1 MKIFCIGKNYAAHAK
16 EMNSEVPSKPM
27 VFMKPSTALLNN
39 NKPFYYPEFTSNIH
53 YEVEV
58 VLKISKNGKHINPKF
73 ASDYFQEIGL
83 GIDFTARD
91 VQSECKKKGHPWEI
105 AKAFDH
111 SAVIGSKFIPV
122 DGLDLNN
129 LEFSLSRNG
138 EIVQKGNTRDLI
150 YNFETIISYISTIF
164 TLKITDLIMTGTPEG
179 VGPVEIGDELVGY
192 LGDVKMFECTVK

>member
-16 EMNSEVPSKPM
+16 EMNSEVPTKPM

-39 NKPFYYPEFTSNIH
+39 NKPFYHPEFSSNIH

-58 VLKISKNGKHINPKF
+58 VLKISKNGKHISPKF
-73 ASDYFQEIGL
+73 ALDYFEEIGL

-91 VQSECKKKGHPWEI
+91 VQNECKKNGHPWEV

-111 SAVIGSKFIPV
+111 SAVIGKFIPV
-122 DGLDLNN
+122 KGMDLNA
-129 LEFSLSRNG
+129 LEFTLTKNG
-138 EIVQKGNTRDLI
+138 EVVQRGNTKDLI
-150 YNFETIISYISTIF
+150 YNFKTIVSYISTIF

-179 VGPVEIGDELVGY
+179 VGPVAIGDHLVGY
-192 LGDVKMFECTVK
+192 LGEVKMFECEVK

>member
-39 NKPFYYPEFTSNIH
+39 NKPFYYPEFSSNIH

-58 VLKISKNGKHINPKF
+58 VLKVSKNGKHINPKF
-73 ASDYFQEIGL
+73 ALDYFTEIGL

-91 VQSECKKKGHPWEI
+91 LQSECKTKGHPWEI

-111 SAVIGSKFIPV
+111 SAVIGKFVPV
-122 DGLDLNN
+122 TGLDLDNI
-129 LEFSLSRNG
+129 EFSLTRNG
-138 EIVQKGNTRDLI
+138 EIVQKGNTKDLI
-150 YNFETIISYISTIF
+150 YDFKTIVSYISTIF

-179 VGPVEIGDELVGY
+179 VGPVEIGDVLVGY
-192 LGDVKMFECTVK
+192 LGETKMFDFQVK

>member
-39 NKPFYYPEFTSNIH
+39 NKPFYYPEFTTNIH

-58 VLKISKNGKHINPKF
+58 VLKISKNGKHIKSKF
-73 ASDYFQEIGL
+73 ASDYFEEIGL

-122 DGLDLNN
+122 EGLDLNN
-129 LEFSLSRNG
+129 LEFSLTRNG
-138 EIVQKGNTRDLI
+138 QVVQKGNTKDLI

-192 LGDVKMFECTVK
+192 LGDVKMFECRVK